1 MNRKFDELLRQ
12 TDKTNFMNTEEY
24 LKMEARE
31 EGLAEGREV
40 GLAEGREAGLAEGR
54 TEIQMNVVRN
64 LLLST
69 DFSDPKIAD
78 IAGVSE
84 QFVGEMREGNHQ

>member
-31 EGLAEGREV
+31 EGM
-40 GLAEGREAGLAEGR
+40 AEGR

-69 DFSDPKIAD
+69 DFSDLKIAD

-84 QFVGEMREGNHQ
+84 QFVEEIREGNHK